1 MTFLPI
7 LKGLLLPCIDR
18 EQIDRACGIYTY
30 R

>member
-7 LKGLLLPCIDR
+7 LKGLLPCIDR